1 MATATLYSQ
10 LRSSLL
16 ECPLGGQQ
24 FLPLNDLDK
33 NITRESVQA
42 ELPWKERICQR
53 NLTNKVVGQAKK
65 VFAILVLADNPLAIK
80 ELLKEGLT
88 DENLPLSRK
97 GYDSSNIL
105 VSVCGRKTFRS
116 FDVPKNEAKVTNF
129 LDKQWTVLAPVLDT
143 TGKYFIL
150 DQKCALPFSK
160 VEPVGGGHSSTVYQ
174 STSHPAHQHGFKV
187 SVAFPTQF
195 IVY

>member
-1 MATATLYSQ
+1 
-10 LRSSLL
+10 
-16 ECPLGGQQ
+16 
-24 FLPLNDLDK
+24 LDK

-129 LDKQWTVLAPVLDT
+129 LDKQWTVLAP
-143 TGKYFIL
+143 G
-150 DQKCALPFSK
+150 
-160 VEPVGGGHSSTVYQ
+160 VGYHW
-174 STSHPAHQHGFKV
+174 
-187 SVAFPTQF
+187 
-195 IVY
+195 